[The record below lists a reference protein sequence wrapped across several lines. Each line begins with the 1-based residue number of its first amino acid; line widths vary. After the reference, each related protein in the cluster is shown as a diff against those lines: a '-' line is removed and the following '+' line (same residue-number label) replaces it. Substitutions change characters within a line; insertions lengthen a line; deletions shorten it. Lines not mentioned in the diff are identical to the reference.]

1 MTTMISSGS
10 ILAIILS
17 CIGLFAISL
26 LVVSQRQKE
35 IGIRKV
41 VGASVSTITLLLTKD
56 FLKLIGI
63 AFIIATPIAWYAT
76 SQWLQDYVYRIN
88 LTIWTFL
95 MAGTIALLIAVF
107 TISFR
112 TIQAAIKNPV
122 ESLKAE

>member
-1 MTTMISSGS
+1 MTTMISSAS
-10 ILAIILS
+10 IIAILLS

-41 VGASVSTITLLLTKD
+41 VGASVSTITVLLTKD
-56 FLKLIGI
+56 FLKLVGI

-76 SQWLQDYVYRIN
+76 SQWLQNYVYRTD
-88 LTIWTFL
+88 LSIWLFL
-95 MAGTIALLIAVF
+95 AAGVIALVIAVL

-112 TIQAAIKNPV
+112 TIQAALKNPV
-122 ESLKAE
+122 ESLKTE